1 MGFSRSDEPSP
12 QDFASFTVL
21 RVPFMKTWIP
31 HAFGVRFPSVVRRIL
46 PRRYDRGNLSCSG
59 GGGFFEAGPRTTLP
73 SPFSLFPFF
82 AATGLASAFSIGA
95 CASLSLG
102 VAGVAGVVRG
112 VASEERT
119 PGRDLVGQLPP
130 QLLYPFLHLPDRS
143 QALLAFGDTS
153 FDDGFQIP
161 CCLVESGT
169 CDAQGSLHGR
179 QILCLGHRADKVT
192 GEMGREE
199 A

>member
-1 MGFSRSDEPSP
+1 
-12 QDFASFTVL
+12 
-21 RVPFMKTWIP
+21 MKTWIP

-46 PRRYDRGNLSCSG
+46 PRRYDREIFLAPAGRLLRSG
-59 GGGFFEAGPRTTLP
+59 PPYHLTVTFLTLP
-73 SPFSLFPFF
+73 LLCRNRLGLCLLHRSLCLAF
-82 AATGLASAFSIGA
+82 A
-95 CASLSLG
+95 G